1 MKPAFVLSTLVIA
14 AAIPCLISVGSAFQ
28 TADPA
33 IYKTDAE
40 LMKALEEKIQ
50 LTPDE
55 MVTSGIATDPR
66 YQANI
71 VHRAKPAGAIAHPE
85 TAPKSTTSSKAPALW
100 CTGGTFN
107 RTGNPP
113 TIDGG
118 VSRRVAKGDSVVIPA
133 GTPHWYK
140 EVDGS
145 ITYLEVRFNVGP
157 KK

>member
-1 MKPAFVLSTLVIA
+1 MKSALVLSTLFIA
-14 AAIPCLISVGSAFQ
+14 AVAPGVIKVGSAEQ
-28 TADPA
+28 SADPA

-40 LMKALEEKIQ
+40 LMKALRDKIKA
-50 LTPDE
+50 TPDE
-55 MVTSGIATDPR
+55 MVTSGIVTDSR

-71 VHRAKPAGAIAHPE
+71 VHRSKPAGAISHPE
-85 TAPKSTTSSKAPALW
+85 GSEIHYIIEGSGTMV
-100 CTGGTFN
+100 TGGTFN
-107 RTGNPP
+107 RTGKTV

-118 VSRRVAKGDSVVIPA
+118 VSRHVAKGDTVVIPA